1 MKTIKYIE
9 VKRSA
14 FLKDKKVLLD
24 GKNILTNRT
33 TVEDIVSR
41 QDFPIL
47 FIGTDEKLDENG
59 LNTMLDYFISTE
71 EYEKC
76 QELVELY
83 K

>member
-1 MKTIKYIE
+1 MKKIE
-9 VKRSA
+9 QEEI
-14 FLKDKKVLLD
+14 LD
-24 GKNILTNRT
+24 NSIINSYYILTNRT

-47 FIGTDEKLDENG
+47 FIGPDEKLDENG

-76 QELVELY
+76 QELVELM